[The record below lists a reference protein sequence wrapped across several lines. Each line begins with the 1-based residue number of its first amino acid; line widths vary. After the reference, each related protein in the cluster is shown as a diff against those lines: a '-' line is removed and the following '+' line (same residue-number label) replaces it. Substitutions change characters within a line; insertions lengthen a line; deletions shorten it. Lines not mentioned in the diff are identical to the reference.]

1 MFSLSL
7 REFSLSILASS
18 YSLKTCML
26 GTLGVPVVVGL
37 CVPSNKLVSSAEYPA
52 FFPVTAWIGLSFSDL
67 DK

>member
-26 GTLGVPVVVGL
+26 GTLGFPVVVGP
-37 CVPSNKLVSSAEYPA
+37 CVPSNKQVASAECPA
-52 FFPVTAWIGLSFSDL
+52 FFPVTAWIGLSFCEL